1 MMVVWGIGIV
11 HDGERRE
18 QVKQKLEKL
27 VADLH
32 VARDKFVH
40 DSFIIIYY

>member
-32 VARDKFVH
+32 VARGYFFYDRV
-40 DSFIIIYY
+40 II